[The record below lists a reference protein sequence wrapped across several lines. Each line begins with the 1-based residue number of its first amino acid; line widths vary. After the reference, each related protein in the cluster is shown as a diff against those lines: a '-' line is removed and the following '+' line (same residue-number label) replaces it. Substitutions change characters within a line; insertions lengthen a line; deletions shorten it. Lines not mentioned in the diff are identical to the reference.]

1 MPCLWRSQLLYMFNT
16 CFLCP
21 IVNFAWGWFL
31 QSVYQI
37 GRDMSII
44 KRGYQSA
51 TTRVITSKNGRSS
64 QPTPECNNA
73 WVCLKM
79 GQRHTLFVFLI
90 FHGDYDD
97 SGNHSVTN
105 PDLPKGERFSNGA
118 VWSQVW
124 LNYEILR
131 MGDGPPSI
139 WYLLRKMKT
148 GKGRLTVFLAMNG
161 EMYDHKTYFFYEYL
175 NYFKFRQY
183 NPTRAG
189 FRSLKR

>member
-1 MPCLWRSQLLYMFNT
+1 M
-16 CFLCP
+16 
-21 IVNFAWGWFL
+21 NFAWGWFL
-31 QSVYQI
+31 HSVYQI

-44 KRGYQSA
+44 KRGYQPA
-51 TTRVITSKNGRSS
+51 TTRVITSKNGRST
-64 QPTPECNNA
+64 QQAPECNNA

-79 GQRHTLFVFLI
+79 GQRHTLFVFWYFMGTTMI
-90 FHGDYDD
+90 PVIIQWQTQIYQ
-97 SGNHSVTN
+97 
-105 PDLPKGERFSNGA
+105 KGERFSNGA

-148 GKGRLTVFLAMNG
+148 GKGRLTAFLAMNG
-161 EMYDHKTYFFYEYL
+161 ELYDQKHIFFYEYL

-183 NPTRAG
+183 NPTRA